1 MSWVASIHT
10 YVFIILKNELIVL
23 GSCSLMGKEIENK
36 GITTRGRVKVDSG
49 KEGIWMFAFNGQSIK
64 HKSQEVMLHL
74 CRN

>member
-1 MSWVASIHT
+1 M
-10 YVFIILKNELIVL
+10 L

-74 CRN
+74 CKN